1 MAASASIGVVVF
13 IFGALL
19 LLIALI
25 GGGFILKELS
35 VPQVSRNAR
44 VACGITGVLFI
55 GFSLWSG
62 SQQPEGRKDDG
73 ASSVTSQPPTTPTEP
88 FPTDRERDLLTQ

>member
-1 MAASASIGVVVF
+1 
-13 IFGALL
+13 
-19 LLIALI
+19 
-25 GGGFILKELS
+25 
-35 VPQVSRNAR
+35 